1 MRSIRA
7 GTRRRA
13 TGAHVQ
19 ERSSNEDRGA
29 VRVLVVEDDQDVRDV
44 LLSALGR
51 EHFELRHADDGRVAV
66 DLAQAFRPDVILLD
80 LNLPELSG
88 IDVCQRVR
96 EFSDAYILM
105 LTASD
110 DLSDKLVGL
119 SAGADD
125 YVTKPCSMPEV
136 IARIRALMRRTRGA
150 STPDGARAF
159 GDLRVDPSSREV
171 FVGGAPVTLTRIE
184 FDLLDVLTTDPKTV
198 VSRVRLLER
207 VWGPNWIGDDHIVDV
222 HISNLRRKIGSSFIR
237 TVRGVGY
244 RLGDAA

>member
-1 MRSIRA
+1 M
-7 GTRRRA
+7 
-13 TGAHVQ
+13 Q
-19 ERSSNEDRGA
+19 ERSSSGDRGA
-29 VRVLVVEDDQDVRDV
+29 VRVLVVDDDQDVRDV
-44 LLSALGR
+44 ILSALER
-51 EHFELRHADDGRVAV
+51 EHFELRQAADGRSAV
-66 DLAQAFRPDVILLD
+66 DLTLMFQPDVILLD

-96 EFSDAYILM
+96 QFSDAYILM

-110 DLSDKLVGL
+110 DLSDKLIGL

-136 IARIRALMRRTRGA
+136 IARIRALMRRTRSGSA
-150 STPDGARAF
+150 RDGVRAF

-171 FVGGAPVTLTRIE
+171 SIGGTPVALTRIE
-184 FDLLDVLTTDPKTV
+184 FDLLDVLSTDPKTV

-207 VWGPNWIGDDHIVDV
+207 VWGPNWHGDDHIVDV
-222 HISNLRRKIGSSFIR
+222 HMSNLRRKIGSRFIR

>member
-1 MRSIRA
+1 
-7 GTRRRA
+7 
-13 TGAHVQ
+13 
-19 ERSSNEDRGA
+19 
-29 VRVLVVEDDQDVRDV
+29 LVVEDDQDVRDV
-44 LLSALGR
+44 ILAALER
-51 EHFELRHADDGRVAV
+51 EHFELRQAEDGRAAV

-96 EFSDAYILM
+96 QFSDAYILM

-136 IARIRALMRRTRGA
+136 VARIRAMMRRTRGT
-150 STPDGARAF
+150 STTDRVRAF
-159 GDLRVDPSSREV
+159 GALRVDPSSREV
-171 FVGGAPVTLTRIE
+171 SVGGEPVTLTRIE
-184 FDLLDVLTTDPKTV
+184 FDLLDVLSTDPKAV

-207 VWGPNWIGDDHIVDV
+207 IWGPNWVGDDHIVDV
-222 HISNLRRKIGSSFIR
+222 HMSNLRRKIGSERIR

>member
-1 MRSIRA
+1 M
-7 GTRRRA
+7 
-13 TGAHVQ
+13 Q
-19 ERSSNEDRGA
+19 DRSSNEDAGA

-44 LLSALGR
+44 ILSALER
-51 EHFELRHADDGRVAV
+51 ERFELRYASDGRSAV
-66 DLAQAFRPDVILLD
+66 DLAQAFEPDVILLD

-96 EFSDAYILM
+96 VFSDAYILM

-125 YVTKPCSMPEV
+125 YVTKPCSMPEL
-136 IARIRALMRRTRGA
+136 IARIRALMRRTRVT
-150 STPDGARAF
+150 STANSVRAF
-159 GDLRVDPSSREV
+159 GDLRVDPASREV
-171 FVGGAPVTLTRIE
+171 HVGGKPVTLTRIE
-184 FDLLDVLTTDPKTV
+184 FDLLDVLSTDPKVV
-198 VSRVRLLER
+198 VSRGRLLER
-207 VWGPNWIGDDHIVDV
+207 VWGPDWYGDDHVVDV
-222 HISNLRRKIGSSFIR
+222 HMSNLRRKIGSAFIR

>member
-1 MRSIRA
+1 M
-7 GTRRRA
+7 
-13 TGAHVQ
+13 Q
-19 ERSSNEDRGA
+19 ERSSNGDRGA

-44 LLSALGR
+44 ILSALER
-51 EHFELRHADDGRVAV
+51 EHFELRHADDGRAAV

-136 IARIRALMRRTRGA
+136 IARIRALMRRARGA
-150 STPDGARAF
+150 PTTDRVRAF

-171 FVGGAPVTLTRIE
+171 SVGGKQVTLTRIE
-184 FDLLDVLTTDPKTV
+184 FDLLDVLSTDPKAV

-207 VWGPNWIGDDHIVDV
+207 VWGPNWFGDDHIVDV
-222 HISNLRRKIGSSFIR
+222 HMSNLRRKIGSAHIR

>member
-1 MRSIRA
+1 
-7 GTRRRA
+7 
-13 TGAHVQ
+13 VQ
-19 ERSSNEDRGA
+19 EHPSNGDRGA
-29 VRVLVVEDDQDVRDV
+29 IRVLVVEDDQDVRDAI
-44 LLSALGR
+44 LSALER
-51 EHFELRHADDGRVAV
+51 EHFDLRHADDGRKAV
-66 DLAQAFRPDVILLD
+66 DLAQAFLPDVILLD

-88 IDVCQRVR
+88 IDVCLRVR
-96 EFSDAYILM
+96 SFSDAYILM

-110 DLSDKLVGL
+110 DLSDKLIGL

-150 STPDGARAF
+150 STADRVRAF

-171 FVGGAPVTLTRIE
+171 HVGGKAVTLTRIE
-184 FDLLDVLTTDPKTV
+184 FDLLEVLSTDPKAV

-207 VWGPNWIGDDHIVDV
+207 VWGPNWFGDDHIVDV
-222 HISNLRRKIGSSFIR
+222 HMSNLRRKIGPAFIR

>member
-1 MRSIRA
+1 
-7 GTRRRA
+7 
-13 TGAHVQ
+13 VQ
-19 ERSSNEDRGA
+19 ERSSSGDRGA
-29 VRVLVVEDDQDVRDV
+29 VRVLVVDDDQDVSDV
-44 LLSALGR
+44 ILSALGR
-51 EHFELRHADDGRVAV
+51 EHFELRHAADGRSAV
-66 DLAQAFRPDVILLD
+66 DLAFMFQPDVILLD

-96 EFSDAYILM
+96 QFSDAYILM

-125 YVTKPCSMPEV
+125 YVTKPCSMSEV

-150 STPDGARAF
+150 STTDRVRAF

-171 FVGGAPVTLTRIE
+171 YVGDKPVTLTRIE
-184 FDLLDVLTTDPKTV
+184 FDLLDVLSTDPKAV
-198 VSRVRLLER
+198 VSRVSLLER
-207 VWGPNWIGDDHIVDV
+207 VWGPNWVGDDHIVDV
-222 HISNLRRKIGSSFIR
+222 HMSNLRRKIGSTFIR